1 MTHSLRPDEFSRHLA
16 RGTVLRVL
24 GGYFLASLAGSLTMY
39 LVLLDAAIPSVFLRT
54 NDLGQEL
61 WAMLVKT
68 SFVIAVILV
77 FMLPLSFLPAAF
89 FIYWSEANSERRW
102 MVHLLAGLGT
112 SACSLIVFSVAGNGH
127 ELLRDHVFIIAVLAG
142 GVAAG
147 LVYWGVSGKRA
158 GNWRSNASA

>member
-1 MTHSLRPDEFSRHLA
+1 MTHSLRPVEFSRHLA

-68 SFVIAVILV
+68 SFVIAVILIFHV
-77 FMLPLSFLPAAF
+77 ATFVSAGSFL
-89 FIYWSEANSERRW
+89 
-102 MVHLLAGLGT
+102 HLLERSKLRASMDGASIGRSRNVGL
-112 SACSLIVFSVAGNGH
+112 
-127 ELLRDHVFIIAVLAG
+127 
-142 GVAAG
+142 
-147 LVYWGVSGKRA
+147 
-158 GNWRSNASA
+158 

>member
-1 MTHSLRPDEFSRHLA
+1 MTHSLRPVEFSRHLA

-39 LVLLDAAIPSVFLRT
+39 LVLLDAAIPSVFLRI

-112 SACSLIVFSVAGNGH
+112 SAVSLIVFSVAGNGH